1 MLKKKINIFW
11 FRNDL
16 RLEDNRGLYE
26 ALRSGLRVLPLFIFD
41 TDILSQLP
49 DKCDR
54 RVDFIHQA
62 LSRLESKISL
72 IKGTGSG
79 EFPILYMYGKPEAAI
94 EFISSEFNVCSV
106 FCNEDYEP
114 YAVERDQKVALLLKN
129 KGITFQC
136 FKDQVIFSKD
146 DVLKPDGQPYT
157 VYTPYSRQWLNKLNN
172 EPDTHLKHWPSEELT
187 HQLVMSSELLPLSNL
202 EHENNGSLKLFK
214 NMPTLDDIGFIPSG
228 EIFNSPILINSIVA
242 NYHIT
247 RNYPA
252 NEAGTTRLSAHLR
265 FGTISIRTLVRS
277 AYELNK
283 VWLGELIWRE
293 FFKSVIYHFPYAADG
308 PFKKKYGFIAW
319 RNDAKELEK
328 WCKGETGYPIVDAG
342 MRELN
347 QTGFMH
353 NRVRMITASF
363 LAKHLLINWQIGESY
378 FAAKLLDYDQ
388 SANNGNWQ
396 WAAGCGC
403 DAAPY
408 FRVFNP
414 ELQTKKFDP
423 DNIYIR
429 KWVPE
434 FDNPSEYPKP
444 IVDHTTARLRAM
456 AVYKAGITEL

>member
-1 MLKKKINIFW
+1 MLKEKINIFW

-26 ALRSGLRVLPLFIFD
+26 ALRSGLRVLSLFIFD
-41 TDILSQLP
+41 TTILNQLP
-49 DKCDR
+49 DRRDR

-62 LSRLESKISL
+62 LLRLEMEISQL
-72 IKGTGSG
+72 KGFCSG
-79 EFPILYMYGKPEAAI
+79 EGSILYIYDAPEAAF
-94 EFISSEFNVCSV
+94 EFISSEFDVSSV
-106 FCNEDYEP
+106 FCNDDYEP
-114 YAVERDQKVALLLKN
+114 YAVERDVKIALLLKN
-129 KGITFQC
+129 RGITFQC

-146 DVLKPDGQPYT
+146 DILKPDGQPYT

-172 EPDTHLKHWPSEELT
+172 EPVTHLKYWPSEEQT
-187 HQLVMSSELLPLSNL
+187 DNFVMSSDMQQLSELNRF
-202 EHENNGSLKLFK
+202 EYGSLKLFK
-214 NMPTLDDIGFIPSG
+214 NLPALDEIGFIPSG
-228 EIFNSPILINSIVA
+228 NIFTKPCIINSIIA
-242 NYHIT
+242 GYHNT
-247 RNYPA
+247 RNDPA
-252 NEAGTTRLSAHLR
+252 NENGTTRLSVHIR
-265 FGTISIRTLVRS
+265 FGTISIRGLVRS
-277 AYELNK
+277 AIELNNT
-283 VWLGELIWRE
+283 WLGELIWRE

-308 PFKKKYGFIAW
+308 PFKRRYSYISW
-319 RNDAKELEK
+319 RNDERELEK

-378 FAAKLLDYDQ
+378 FAAKLLDYDL

-408 FRVFNP
+408 FRIFNP

-434 FDNPSEYPKP
+434 FDNPSEYPRP

>member
-1 MLKKKINIFW
+1 MFKEKINIFW

-26 ALRSGLRVLPLFIFD
+26 ALKSGLKVLPLFIFD
-41 TDILSQLP
+41 TEILSQLP
-49 DKCDR
+49 DRCDR
-54 RVDFIHQA
+54 RVDFIHQS
-62 LSRLESKISL
+62 LSRLEFH
-72 IKGTGSG
+72 
-79 EFPILYMYGKPEAAI
+79 ECRILYMYGTPESA
-94 EFISSEFNVCSV
+94 FGLLSSEFNICSV

-114 YAVERDQKVALLLKN
+114 YAVERDRKIAMLLKN
-129 KGITFQC
+129 RGVTFQC

-157 VYTPYSRQWLNKLNN
+157 VYTPYSRQWLNKLNS
-172 EPDTHLKHWPSEELT
+172 EPDTHLKHWPSEKHSGNFLKP
-187 HQLVMSSELLPLSNL
+187 SELQLFSDVDYIDNV
-202 EHENNGSLKLFK
+202 SLKLFK
-214 NMPTLDDIGFIPSG
+214 NLPALGEIGFIPTG
-228 EIFNSPILINSIVA
+228 DVFKKPILINSIIS
-242 NYHIT
+242 NYHNT
-247 RNYPA
+247 RNDPSDDT
-252 NEAGTTRLSAHLR
+252 GTTRLSAHIR
-265 FGTISIRTLVRS
+265 FGTISMRTLVSS
-277 AYELNK
+277 AIEFNK

-308 PFKKKYGFIAW
+308 PFKRKYSNISW
-319 RNDAKELEK
+319 RNDEKELEK

-347 QTGFMH
+347 LTGFMH

-378 FAAKLLDYDQ
+378 FAAKLLDYDL

-423 DNIYIR
+423 DHIYIR

-434 FDNPSEYPKP
+434 FDNPLLYPKP
-444 IVDHTTARLRAM
+444 IVDHTIARLRAM

>member
-1 MLKKKINIFW
+1 MLKEKINIFW

-16 RLEDNRGLYE
+16 RLEDNRGLHE
-26 ALRSGLRVLPLFIFD
+26 ALKSGLRVLPLFIFD
-41 TDILSQLP
+41 TEILNQLP
-49 DKCDR
+49 DRCDR
-54 RVDFIHQA
+54 RVDFIHQS
-62 LSRLESKISL
+62 LSRLQSHKCS
-72 IKGTGSG
+72 
-79 EFPILYMYGKPEAAI
+79 ILYMHGSPEDAFG
-94 EFISSEFNVCSV
+94 FISSEFDVCSV

-129 KGITFQC
+129 RGITFQC

-146 DVLKPDGQPYT
+146 DILKPDGQPYT

-172 EPDTHLKHWPSEELT
+172 EPCTHLKHWPSEKYTDNFLT
-187 HQLVMSSELLPLSNL
+187 SSDLQLLSDFDCV
-202 EHENNGSLKLFK
+202 ENSSLKLFR
-214 NMPTLDDIGFIPSG
+214 NLPAIAEIGFIPSG
-228 EIFNSPILINSIVA
+228 DIFKRPILINSIIA
-242 NYHIT
+242 GYHNT
-247 RNYPA
+247 RNDPS
-252 NEAGTTRLSAHLR
+252 NETGTTRLSAHIR
-265 FGTISIRTLVRS
+265 FGTISIRTLVSS
-277 AYELNK
+277 AIEINN

-308 PFKKKYGFIAW
+308 PFKRKYGFIAW
-319 RNDAKELEK
+319 RNDEKELEK

-363 LAKHLLINWQIGESY
+363 LAKHLLINWQVGESY
-378 FAAKLLDYDQ
+378 FAAKLLDYDL

-408 FRVFNP
+408 FRIFNP

-423 DNIYIR
+423 DYIYIR

-434 FDNPSEYPKP
+434 FDNPSEYPRP
-444 IVDHTTARLRAM
+444 IVDHTIARLRAM
-456 AVYKAGITEL
+456 AVYKAGITER